1 MSRLFTSGGQSTGAF
16 NSLFEILG
24 FRIFQILGTQYNV
37 YTIYYVPPIAGSNL
51 IRECICTEIHEYPG
65 LISFRMDWLDL
76 LAVHSAIKMFINPD
90 PIIPLLEFYPLG
102 KKKGRPT

>member
-51 IRECICTEIHEYPG
+51 IRECICTEIHEYPYVVG
-65 LISFRMDWLDL
+65 
-76 LAVHSAIKMFINPD
+76 
-90 PIIPLLEFYPLG
+90 
-102 KKKGRPT
+102 